1 MTLRE
6 LIADI
11 EAREMTLTAIN
22 TPEHVVRELR
32 EQYADRNVSIT
43 RREVDEEPTRFAIL
57 SRQDAFVTAVPID
70 EIYAGE
76 IEPADDTIASRLSD
90 DATVAGDS
98 DAASTPGATDDADSP
113 TRASD
118 NETPSDADTVPG
130 DNDARPPASYSEP
143 VLDHLEETL
152 FTSYSIKQ
160 MFMASREIEDRAW
173 RVGSGE
179 LHAGFQTLDVLT
191 GQADAYNQLGA
202 QTDLSVHA
210 YAAPVSETPA
220 VPNTEG
226 FTLHVERDEEI
237 EKTWFVVYDGG
248 GVDENKCALLAEE
261 RGSREFYG
269 FWSYDPDTVDYLLC
283 YLQSNYASVG
293 PDGNHDSDSKPV

>member
-22 TPEHVVRELR
+22 TPEHVVEDLK
-32 EQYADRNVSIT
+32 EQYSDRNVSIT
-43 RREVDEEPTRFAIL
+43 QREVDDEPTRFAIL
-57 SRQDAFVTAVPID
+57 SRQDNFVTAVPITD
-70 EIYAGE
+70 IYAGS
-76 IEPADDTIASRLSD
+76 IEPPEEELTTDAASDASD
-90 DATVAGDS
+90 DA
-98 DAASTPGATDDADSP
+98 DDEAK
-113 TRASD
+113 
-118 NETPSDADTVPG
+118 
-130 DNDARPPASYSEP
+130 PPAAYREP
-143 VLDHLEETL
+143 ILDHLEETL

-179 LHAGFQTLDVLT
+179 LHAGFQTLDVLA
-191 GQADAYNQLGA
+191 GQADAYNQLGT

-210 YAAPVSETPA
+210 YAAPVSETPV
-220 VPNTEG
+220 VPDTEG
-226 FTLHVERDEEI
+226 FTLHIERDDEI
-237 EKTWFVVYDGG
+237 KKTWFVVYDGG

-269 FWSYDPDTVDYLLC
+269 FWTYDPETVDYLIC
-283 YLQSNYASVG
+283 YLKSTYAHVESGDNV
-293 PDGNHDSDSKPV
+293 DGDSQPV